1 MAKYYWCKQ
10 RHTFVSAEEFA
21 RPVSE
26 GPVVLNDTMDAI
38 RSGADGRMY
47 DSKSSYRRAL
57 RAAGCVEVGNEPIH
71 EAGPKRIPD
80 VPGLRDDLRRA
91 IYEHNNG

>member
-1 MAKYYWCKQ
+1 MTKYYWSKQ
-10 RHTFVSAEEFA
+10 RHEFVPADEFV
-21 RPVSE
+21 RPASE

-38 RSGADGRMY
+38 RSEADGRMY

-71 EAGPKRIPD
+71 EAGPRPLPD
-80 VPGLRDDLRRA
+80 VPGLRDDIRKTWRDL
-91 IYEHNNG
+91 NG